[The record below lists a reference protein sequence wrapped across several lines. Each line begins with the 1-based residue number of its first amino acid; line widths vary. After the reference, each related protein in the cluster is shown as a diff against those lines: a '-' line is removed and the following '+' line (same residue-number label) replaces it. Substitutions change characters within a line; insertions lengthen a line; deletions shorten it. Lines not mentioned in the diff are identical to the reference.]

1 MVFVRA
7 ILPNEA
13 VCWSPPP
20 KVPVTYLSLKMSS
33 SYCSGF
39 WLCDYCLGTISMGCR
54 ISTASCWNRYSS
66 VVGGGPSSTSF
77 SAPYAT
83 ASPSDCLSIDI
94 GLTGN
99 LLASWPPSSS
109 SDYSYSGAIISS
121 DGCCYYYI
129 FKLRY
134 RAFN

>member
-66 VVGGGPSSTSF
+66 VVGGGPSSTSS
-77 SAPYAT
+77 SAPET
-83 ASPSDCLSIDI
+83 FL
-94 GLTGN
+94 
-99 LLASWPPSSS
+99 SWPGWRRTTIVVFTTDLTSHHR
-109 SDYSYSGAIISS
+109 
-121 DGCCYYYI
+121 
-129 FKLRY
+129 L
-134 RAFN
+134 N